1 MFQQLWATLWDS
13 TTRSVPRMR
22 EDSGGGMSPVSPGPE
37 SDGAEVAPPEHEVA
51 PLATVAVRAIV
62 CKYYKFQPIPEEEV
76 ANSSTGG
83 DTGGSK
89 ATMGR
94 EDGSQELG
102 SQPLPVIVTE
112 DVDGAMASSSSGS
125 NQDSGVRPRAG
136 TWSISRGS
144 HLHPS
149 SGHHGKDSSASSD
162 SRQRRRS
169 GDDILHNT
177 GSSAHPHSVVSSSSS
192 TASSPSRS
200 KPAAAILDAFR
211 PRSKSD
217 ASRSKRPTLI
227 ASMKNAMHHSLMS
240 SSPSSGSGG
249 RPSSSSDAHQ
259 SASSSPSSH
268 HYHHHHHGASDHSQ
282 GPAIRPRAGSESSK
296 GAVSKVMDMFRYRSH
311 SAVSAE
317 EKRKARQAAH
327 QQQLAAQSAAS
338 RRASLD
344 PERRR
349 LSLGTSGI
357 GSGSLGSHRAIS
369 LDHSTLDPHHAA
381 ILFRDSRGLPVAD
394 PFLEKVSLS
403 DLEDESQIFVKFF
416 KFHKCYDLIPTS
428 AKLVVFDTQLLVK
441 KAFFALVYNGVRAA
455 PLWDSVHQQFVGML
469 TITDF
474 IKILQMYYKS
484 PSVHIDELEEH
495 KLGTWRDVLKGQS
508 KALVSINPDASLY
521 DAIRTLIS
529 NRIHRLPVIDPE
541 TGNVLYI
548 LTHKRILR
556 FLFLYINDLPRPS
569 YMNKTLRELRIG
581 TYENI
586 ETAKEE
592 TPIIVAL
599 RKFVER
605 RVSALP
611 IIDSQ
616 GRLVDIY
623 AKFDVINLA
632 AEKTYNNLDVS
643 LKKANEHRNEWF
655 EGVQKCRLDETLFT
669 VMEKIVRAEVHR
681 LVIVDDEDKVIGM
694 ISLSDLLMYLVL
706 RPCAAEEEASSGISV
721 GPHLPSS
728 SPLSSHLSSEASVIP
743 EEEGR
748 EEEEAAKEGAERAK
762 CDEASGEGRGGDS
775 GKGTE
780 SEEEA
785 EEAEEDIRH
794 RLLTSVEQVVV
805 EEDEEDEEV
814 QASAAS
820 RGVGASSESPG
831 WREVTVSGGE

>member
-1 MFQQLWATLWDS
+1 
-13 TTRSVPRMR
+13 MR
-22 EDSGGGMSPVSPGPE
+22 EESGGGGMSPVSPGPE
-37 SDGAEVAPPEHEVA
+37 AYAADVAPPEHEVA

-76 ANSSTGG
+76 TASAAGG
-83 DTGGSK
+83 DTC
-89 ATMGR
+89 ATKSIPAAK
-94 EDGSQELG
+94 EDGTQELG

-112 DVDGAMASSSSGS
+112 DVDGAMASSSSGN
-125 NQDSGVRPRAG
+125 NQDSGGRPRAG
-136 TWSISRGS
+136 TWSISRGT

-240 SSPSSGSGG
+240 SSPSGSGSG
-249 RPSSSSDAHQ
+249 RPSASSDSHQ
-259 SASSSPSSH
+259 SSSSSPSSH
-268 HYHHHHHGASDHSQ
+268 YHHHHHHHHGASDSVP

-296 GAVSKVMDMFRYRSH
+296 GAVSKVMDMFRHRSH

-317 EKRKARQAAH
+317 DKRKARQAAH

-357 GSGSLGSHRAIS
+357 GSGSLVSHRAIS

-403 DLEDESQIFVKFF
+403 DLEEDESQIFVKFF

-508 KALVSINPDASLY
+508 KALVSINPDASLFE
-521 DAIRTLIS
+521 AIRTLIS

-669 VMEKIVRAEVHR
+669 VMERIVRAEVHR
-681 LVIVDDEDKVIGM
+681 LVIVDDDEKVIGM

-706 RPCAAEEEASSGISV
+706 RPSAAEDEASSGISI
-721 GPHLPSS
+721 GTHLHSS

-748 EEEEAAKEGAERAK
+748 EEEEEEEVRRGEKASVSAANAAKCNG
-762 CDEASGEGRGGDS
+762 DEAGGDCRGDS

-780 SEEEA
+780 SDEDG
-785 EEAEEDIRH
+785 EEAEEDM
-794 RLLTSVEQVVV
+794 RLLSRVEHVVLA
-805 EEDEEDEEV
+805 EDEEEEEV
-814 QASAAS
+814 QPSASVPS